1 MNTWVIARNTFGD
14 ALRKRV
20 LLIFLLLAFVMLGL
34 ALLLNYFTQR
44 EQGTIFKSTGLTIIL
59 IFGALIAIT
68 TAVFLIP
75 NEIERRTIYSILSKP
90 VQRWEFFLGK
100 FLGGALTV
108 GFMVALMSVAL
119 MLVLFV
125 LAAKPPQSSTDSIVQ
140 TTQQAINVGE
150 WMHRAGAEILLVLR
164 GTVVIYFELVIITAI
179 ATTLSLFLTPTVNF
193 SVTAFI
199 WIVGSMQ
206 TILTALAHGNEK
218 GEQGFMLIPWLARG
232 VYYLVPHF
240 EDFNIMGSIVH
251 PEVPIKLNQWAYA
264 GEVGVYG
271 ILYALMILMLGVLT
285 FDKKEV

>member
-20 LLIFLLLAFVMLGL
+20 LLIFLLLAFVMLTL
-34 ALLLNYFTQR
+34 ALLLNYFTAR
-44 EQGTIFKSTGLTIIL
+44 EQSTIFKSTQLVIIL

-75 NEIERRTIYSILSKP
+75 NEIERRTIYSVLAKP

-108 GFMVALMSVAL
+108 GFMVGLMSLAL

-125 LAAKPPQSSTDSIVQ
+125 LAAKPPQGATPDMAQ
-140 TTQQAINVGE
+140 HAAEQGINLKD
-150 WMHRAGAEILLVLR
+150 WMHRGGAEILLVLR
-164 GTVVIYFELVIITAI
+164 GTVVIYFQLVIVTAI

-199 WIVGSMQ
+199 WIVGNLQWVVS
-206 TILTALAHGNEK
+206 ALMNRN
-218 GEQGFMLIPWLARG
+218 EQGQNLVIIPWIARLF
-232 VYYLVPHF
+232 YYLLPHF
-240 EDFNIMGSIVH
+240 HDFNIMGSIVH
-251 PEVPIKLNQWAYA
+251 PEVEMKLNQWVYASEVSAY
-264 GEVGVYG
+264 GVLYG
-271 ILYALMILMLGVLT
+271 LMIVMLGVLV
-285 FDKKEV
+285 FDRKEV

>member
-14 ALRKRV
+14 SLRKRV
-20 LLIFLLLAFVMLGL
+20 LLIFLLLAFVALLL
-34 ALLLNYFTQR
+34 ALMLNYFTAR
-44 EQGTIFKSTGLTIIL
+44 EQITTYKSTQLVLNL

-108 GFMVALMSVAL
+108 GFMLGLMMIAT

-125 LAAKPPQSSTDSIVQ
+125 LSAKPPTG
-140 TTQQAINVGE
+140 TTPDMAQQAQQAVNVGE
-150 WMHRAGAEILLVLR
+150 WMQRAGGELGLVFR
-164 GTVVIYFELVIITAI
+164 GTLVTYFQLVIVTAI

-199 WIVGSMQ
+199 WIVGNLQ
-206 TILTALAHGNEK
+206 WLVAALANRSGEAK
-218 GEQGFMLIPWLARG
+218 GMVIVPYIAKGF
-232 VYYLVPHF
+232 YYLVPHF
-240 EDFNIMGSIVH
+240 HDFNIMGSIVH
-251 PEVPIKLNQWAYA
+251 PEVPIAVNHWAYA
-264 GEVGVYG
+264 AQVGAYG
-271 ILYALMILMLGVLT
+271 VAYGMLILLAGVLA
-285 FDKKEV
+285 FDRKEV

>member
-20 LLIFLLLAFVMLGL
+20 LLIFLLLAFVMLVL
-34 ALLLNYFTQR
+34 ALLLNYFTAR
-44 EQGTIFKSTGLTIIL
+44 EQTTIFKSTQLMIIL
-59 IFGALIAIT
+59 IFGALISIT

-108 GFMVALMSVAL
+108 GFMVGLMSIAL

-125 LAAKPPQSSTDSIVQ
+125 LAAKPPTSAMDQMS
-140 TTQQAINVGE
+140 QAQNQAVNVGD
-150 WMHRAGAEILLVLR
+150 WMQRGGREILLVLR
-164 GTVVIYFELVIITAI
+164 GSLVIYFQLVIVTAI

-199 WIVGSMQ
+199 WIVGNLQ
-206 TILTALAHGNEK
+206 WLVAALGNRNKE
-218 GEQGFMLIPWLARG
+218 LPIVSLLAKLF
-232 VYYLVPHF
+232 YYLVPHF
-240 EDFNIMGSIVH
+240 NDFNIMGSIVH
-251 PEVPIKLNQWAYA
+251 PEVPLKVNHWQYA
-264 GEVGVYG
+264 GMVSTYGVV
-271 ILYALMILMLGVLT
+271 YALLILLAGVLV
-285 FDKKEV
+285 FDRKEV

>member
-14 ALRKRV
+14 SLRKRV
-20 LLIFLLLAFVMLGL
+20 LLIFLLLAFVALLL
-34 ALLLNYFTQR
+34 ALMLNYFTAR
-44 EQGTIFKSTGLTIIL
+44 EQITTYKSTQLVLNL

-108 GFMVALMSVAL
+108 GFMLGLMMIAT

-125 LAAKPPQSSTDSIVQ
+125 LSAKPPTG
-140 TTQQAINVGE
+140 TTPDLAQQAQQAVNVGD
-150 WMHRAGAEILLVLR
+150 WMSRAGGELVLVLR
-164 GTVVIYFELVIITAI
+164 GTLVTYFQLIIVTAI

-199 WIVGSMQ
+199 WIVGNLQWLVAAMANRSVD
-206 TILTALAHGNEK
+206 AK
-218 GEQGFMLIPWLARG
+218 GLVIIPYIAKGF
-232 VYYLVPHF
+232 YYLVPHF
-240 EDFNIMGSIVH
+240 HDFNIMGSIVH
-251 PEVPIKLNQWAYA
+251 PEVPIKVNHWLYA
-264 GEVGVYG
+264 GEVGLYG
-271 ILYALMILMLGVLT
+271 VAYAMLILLAGVLA
-285 FDKKEV
+285 FDRKEV